1 MPVKAL
7 YPGTFDPPTNGHVD
21 LIQRG
26 SKLFDHLTV
35 AILVN
40 PVKNPLFTVE
50 ERVEMLEEVTGPLG
64 NVSVATF
71 DGLMVEFARKV
82 GAAAVLRGIRAISD
96 YEHEFQMALMNRR
109 LAPDVETVFL
119 AAGGTLLVCELAD
132 GEGSFQLWRRHQRAG
147 AAERGEE
154 AARADQERR
163 VTEWR
168 PRARRPQAELCAQS
182 EICQDGRDMTVTA
195 PAKVFADRIG
205 RIEVSATM
213 AVAAEAAKL
222 RAQGANLV
230 DFGAG
235 EPHFATPRHIKDA
248 AIAAIE
254 ANFTRYTVVPGIPD
268 VRKAIVERHACDF
281 GSDYTIDEAVFTS
294 GGKLALF
301 NTIQVLVDHGDEVI
315 LPVPY
320 WVSFK
325 DIIQYAGGTVVFL
338 ETSEAE
344 SFRITADAIEQAI
357 TPRTKAIILN
367 SPSNPAGSVVSAGDL
382 ERIVHLAHDR
392 GIFLLL
398 DECYV
403 YLNYAGKPVSGGS
416 FTWAK
421 EHIVILGSLSKTYSM
436 TGWRAG
442 YALAAK
448 PVAANLSKLQ
458 SQSTSNATS
467 FVQKAAIAALSGSQE
482 CVAEFRAEFIEL
494 RDYML
499 AALKKIPGVTCTKPE
514 GAFYVY
520 PNISAYLGKGGIRTA
535 TELAT
540 RLLHEGHVVTVPG
553 EAFGTAEHV
562 RISYPVTRENIDEGT
577 RRMGEF
583 LTGLK

>member
-1 MPVKAL
+1 MKSVK
-7 YPGTFDPPTNGHVD
+7 
-21 LIQRG
+21 
-26 SKLFDHLTV
+26 
-35 AILVN
+35 
-40 PVKNPLFTVE
+40 
-50 ERVEMLEEVTGPLG
+50 
-64 NVSVATF
+64 
-71 DGLMVEFARKV
+71 
-82 GAAAVLRGIRAISD
+82 IRDI
-96 YEHEFQMALMNRR
+96 
-109 LAPDVETVFL
+109 
-119 AAGGTLLVCELAD
+119 
-132 GEGSFQLWRRHQRAG
+132 
-147 AAERGEE
+147 
-154 AARADQERR
+154 
-163 VTEWR
+163 
-168 PRARRPQAELCAQS
+168 
-182 EICQDGRDMTVTA
+182 MTVLSPT
-195 PAKVFADRIG
+195 KVFADRIG

-235 EPHFATPRHIKDA
+235 EPHFPTPRHIKDA
-248 AIAAIE
+248 AIAAID

-281 GSDYTIDEAVFTS
+281 GSDYALDEAIFTT

-301 NTIQVLVDHGDEVI
+301 NTVQILVDHGDEVI

-325 DIIQYAGGTVVFL
+325 DIIQYAGGKVVFL

-344 SFRITADAIEQAI
+344 SFRITADAIEKAI

-367 SPSNPAGSVVSAGDL
+367 SPSNPAGSVVSAEDL

-421 EHIVILGSLSKTYSM
+421 EHLVILGSLSKTYSM
-436 TGWRAG
+436 TGWR
-442 YALAAK
+442 
-448 PVAANLSKLQ
+448 
-458 SQSTSNATS
+458 SQSTSNAAS
-467 FVQKAAIAALSGSQE
+467 MVQKAAIAALTGSQE
-482 CVAEFRAEFIEL
+482 CVCEFRAEFIEL

-499 AALKKIPGVTCTKPE
+499 AKLATIPGITCTKPE

-520 PNISAYLGKGGIRTA
+520 PNIGAFIGKGGIHSA

-540 RLLHEGHVVTVPG
+540 RLLHEAHVVTVPG
-553 EAFGTAEHV
+553 EAFGTSEHI
-562 RISYPVTRENIDEGT
+562 RISYPVTRQNIDEGV

-583 LTGLK
+583 LTQLT

>member
-1 MPVKAL
+1 
-7 YPGTFDPPTNGHVD
+7 
-21 LIQRG
+21 
-26 SKLFDHLTV
+26 
-35 AILVN
+35 
-40 PVKNPLFTVE
+40 
-50 ERVEMLEEVTGPLG
+50 
-64 NVSVATF
+64 
-71 DGLMVEFARKV
+71 
-82 GAAAVLRGIRAISD
+82 
-96 YEHEFQMALMNRR
+96 
-109 LAPDVETVFL
+109 
-119 AAGGTLLVCELAD
+119 
-132 GEGSFQLWRRHQRAG
+132 
-147 AAERGEE
+147 
-154 AARADQERR
+154 
-163 VTEWR
+163 
-168 PRARRPQAELCAQS
+168 
-182 EICQDGRDMTVTA
+182 MTVTA
-195 PAKVFADRIG
+195 PARVFADRIG

-235 EPHFATPRHIKDA
+235 EPHFSTPRHIKDA
-248 AIAAIE
+248 AIAAID

-268 VRKAIVERHACDF
+268 VRKAIVDRHATDF
-281 GSDYTIDEAVFTS
+281 GSNYAMDEAIFTT

-301 NTIQVLVDHGDEVI
+301 NAIQVLIDHGDEVI

-325 DIIQYAGGTVVFL
+325 DIIQYAGGKVVFL

-344 SFRITADAIEQAI
+344 SFRITADAIEKAI

-367 SPSNPAGSVVSAGDL
+367 SPSNPAGSVVSAEDL

-392 GIFLLL
+392 GIYLLL

-403 YLNYAGKPVSGGS
+403 YLNYTGKAVSGGS
-416 FTWAK
+416 YTFAK
-421 EHIVILGSLSKTYSM
+421 DHIVVLGSLSKTYAM

-442 YALAAK
+442 FALASK
-448 PVAANLSKLQ
+448 PVIANLSKLQ

-467 FVQKAAIAALSGSQE
+467 FVQKAAIAALAGSQQ
-482 CVAEFRAEFIEL
+482 CVDGFRTEFIDL

-499 AALKKIPGVTCTKPE
+499 RKLATIPGVTCTKPE

-520 PNISAYLGKGGIRTA
+520 PNISRFIGKGGIKTA

-540 RLLHEGHVVTVPG
+540 RLLHEAHVVTVPG
-553 EAFGTAEHV
+553 EAFGTAEHI
-562 RISYPVTRENIDEGT
+562 RISYPVTKQNIDEGT

-583 LTGLK
+583 LTNLK

>member
-1 MPVKAL
+1 M
-7 YPGTFDPPTNGHVD
+7 
-21 LIQRG
+21 
-26 SKLFDHLTV
+26 TV
-35 AILVN
+35 A
-40 PVKNPLFTVE
+40 
-50 ERVEMLEEVTGPLG
+50 
-64 NVSVATF
+64 
-71 DGLMVEFARKV
+71 
-82 GAAAVLRGIRAISD
+82 
-96 YEHEFQMALMNRR
+96 
-109 LAPDVETVFL
+109 
-119 AAGGTLLVCELAD
+119 
-132 GEGSFQLWRRHQRAG
+132 
-147 AAERGEE
+147 
-154 AARADQERR
+154 
-163 VTEWR
+163 
-168 PRARRPQAELCAQS
+168 
-182 EICQDGRDMTVTA
+182 A

-222 RAQGANLV
+222 RAQGVNLV

-268 VRKAIVERHACDF
+268 VRKAIVERHAADF
-281 GSDYTIDEAVFTS
+281 GSEYTADEAVFTT

-325 DIIQYAGGTVVFL
+325 DIIQYAGGKVIFL
-338 ETSEAE
+338 ETNEAE
-344 SFRITADAIEQAI
+344 NFRITADAIEKAI

-367 SPSNPAGSVVSAGDL
+367 SPSNPAGSVVSAEDL
-382 ERIVHLAHDR
+382 QRIVHLAHER
-392 GIFLLL
+392 GIYLLL

-403 YLNYAGKPVSGGS
+403 YLNYAGTPVSGGS
-416 FTWAK
+416 YTFAK
-421 EHIVILGSLSKTYSM
+421 EHMVILGSLSKTYSM

-448 PVAANLSKLQ
+448 PVIANLNKLQ

-467 FVQKAAIAALSGSQE
+467 FVQKAAIAAVSGSQE
-482 CVAEFRAEFIEL
+482 CVAQFRTEFIEL

-499 AALKKIPGVTCTKPE
+499 KKLAEIPGVTCTKPE

-520 PNISAYLGKGGIRTA
+520 PNIGKFIGKGGIKSA

-540 RLLHEGHVVTVPG
+540 KLLHEGHVVTVPG
-553 EAFGTAEHV
+553 EAFGTGEHI
-562 RISYPVTRENIDEGT
+562 RLSYPVTKENIDEGT
-577 RRMGEF
+577 KRMGEF
-583 LTGLK
+583 LGNLR

>member
-1 MPVKAL
+1 MTTASTSSQV
-7 YPGTFDPPTNGHVD
+7 
-21 LIQRG
+21 
-26 SKLFDHLTV
+26 
-35 AILVN
+35 
-40 PVKNPLFTVE
+40 FT
-50 ERVEMLEEVTGPLG
+50 G
-64 NVSVATF
+64 
-71 DGLMVEFARKV
+71 
-82 GAAAVLRGIRAISD
+82 
-96 YEHEFQMALMNRR
+96 
-109 LAPDVETVFL
+109 
-119 AAGGTLLVCELAD
+119 
-132 GEGSFQLWRRHQRAG
+132 
-147 AAERGEE
+147 
-154 AARADQERR
+154 
-163 VTEWR
+163 
-168 PRARRPQAELCAQS
+168 
-182 EICQDGRDMTVTA
+182 
-195 PAKVFADRIG
+195 RIG
-205 RIEVSATM
+205 RIEVSATL

-235 EPHFATPRHIKDA
+235 EPHFPTPHHIKDA

-254 ANFTRYTVVPGIPD
+254 ANFTRYTVVQGIPD
-268 VRKAIVERHACDF
+268 VRKAIVERHAADF
-281 GSDYTIDEAVFTS
+281 GSDYAIDEAVFTT

-301 NTIQVLVDHGDEVI
+301 NAIQVLVDHGDEVI

-325 DIIQYAGGTVVFL
+325 DIIQYAGGKVVLL

-344 SFRITADAIEQAI
+344 NFRITADAIEKAI

-367 SPSNPAGSVVSAGDL
+367 SPSNPAGSVVSAADL
-382 ERIVHLAHDR
+382 ERIVHLAHER

-421 EHIVILGSLSKTYSM
+421 EHIVVLGSLSKTYAM

-442 YALAAK
+442 FALASKA
-448 PVAANLSKLQ
+448 VTANLSKLQ

-467 FVQKAAIAALSGSQE
+467 FVQKAAVAALAGSQE
-482 CVAEFRAEFIEL
+482 CVSEFRAEFISL
-494 RDYML
+494 RDSML
-499 AALKKIPGVTCTKPE
+499 AKLAEIPGITCTKPE

-520 PNISAYLGKGGIRTA
+520 PNIGAFLGKGGIKTS

-540 RLLHEGHVVTVPG
+540 RLLHEAHVVTVPG
-553 EAFGTAEHV
+553 EAFGTAQHI
-562 RISYPVTRENIDEGT
+562 RLSYPVTRQNIDEGT

-583 LTGLK
+583 LAKLE

>member
-1 MPVKAL
+1 
-7 YPGTFDPPTNGHVD
+7 
-21 LIQRG
+21 
-26 SKLFDHLTV
+26 
-35 AILVN
+35 
-40 PVKNPLFTVE
+40 
-50 ERVEMLEEVTGPLG
+50 
-64 NVSVATF
+64 
-71 DGLMVEFARKV
+71 
-82 GAAAVLRGIRAISD
+82 
-96 YEHEFQMALMNRR
+96 
-109 LAPDVETVFL
+109 
-119 AAGGTLLVCELAD
+119 
-132 GEGSFQLWRRHQRAG
+132 
-147 AAERGEE
+147 
-154 AARADQERR
+154 
-163 VTEWR
+163 
-168 PRARRPQAELCAQS
+168 
-182 EICQDGRDMTVTA
+182 MTVTA
-195 PAKVFADRIG
+195 PTKVFADRIG

-268 VRKAIVERHACDF
+268 VRKAIVDRHACDF
-281 GSDYTIDEAVFTS
+281 GSDYSIDEAVFTS

-301 NTIQVLVDHGDEVI
+301 NTIQVLIDHGDEVI

-325 DIIQYAGGTVVFL
+325 DIIQYAGGKVVYL

-344 SFRITADAIEQAI
+344 NFRITADAIERAI

-367 SPSNPAGSVVSAGDL
+367 SPSNPAGSVVSAEDL

-442 YALAAK
+442 FALAEK
-448 PVAANLSKLQ
+448 KVAANLSKLQ

-467 FVQKAAIAALSGSQE
+467 FVQKGAIAALTGSQE

-499 AALKKIPGVTCTKPE
+499 AALAKIPGVTCTKPE

-520 PNISAYLGKGGIRTA
+520 PNISAYLGKGGIHTA

-553 EAFGTAEHV
+553 EAFGTGEHV

>member
-1 MPVKAL
+1 
-7 YPGTFDPPTNGHVD
+7 
-21 LIQRG
+21 
-26 SKLFDHLTV
+26 
-35 AILVN
+35 
-40 PVKNPLFTVE
+40 
-50 ERVEMLEEVTGPLG
+50 
-64 NVSVATF
+64 
-71 DGLMVEFARKV
+71 
-82 GAAAVLRGIRAISD
+82 
-96 YEHEFQMALMNRR
+96 
-109 LAPDVETVFL
+109 
-119 AAGGTLLVCELAD
+119 
-132 GEGSFQLWRRHQRAG
+132 
-147 AAERGEE
+147 
-154 AARADQERR
+154 
-163 VTEWR
+163 
-168 PRARRPQAELCAQS
+168 
-182 EICQDGRDMTVTA
+182 MTVTA
-195 PAKVFADRIG
+195 PAKIFADRIG

-222 RAQGANLV
+222 RAQGVNLV

-235 EPHFATPRHIKDA
+235 EPHFPTPRPIKDA
-248 AIAAIE
+248 AISAIE
-254 ANFTRYTVVPGIPD
+254 ANFTRYTVVPGIPEL
-268 VRKAIVERHACDF
+268 RKAIVERHACDF
-281 GSDYTIDEAVFTS
+281 GSDYSVDEAIFTS

-301 NTIQVLVDHGDEVI
+301 NAIQVLVDHGDEVI

-325 DIIQYAGGTVVFL
+325 DIIQYAGGKVVYL

-344 SFRITADAIEQAI
+344 SFRITAAAIEQAI

-367 SPSNPAGSVVSAGDL
+367 SPSNPAGSVVSARDL

-403 YLNYAGKPVSGGS
+403 YLNYAGKCVSGGS

-421 EHIVILGSLSKTYSM
+421 EHMVILGSLSKTYSM

-442 YALAAK
+442 YALAPK
-448 PVAANLSKLQ
+448 PVVANMSKLQ

-467 FVQKAAIAALSGSQE
+467 FVQKAAIAALTGSQE
-482 CVAEFRAEFIEL
+482 CVSQFRAEFIDL

-499 AALKKIPGVTCTKPE
+499 SKVTAIPGITCTKPE

-540 RLLHEGHVVTVPG
+540 RLLHEAHVVTVPG
-553 EAFGTAEHV
+553 EAFGTSEHI
-562 RISYPVTRENIDEGT
+562 RISYPVTKENIDEGT

-583 LTGLK
+583 LAGLA